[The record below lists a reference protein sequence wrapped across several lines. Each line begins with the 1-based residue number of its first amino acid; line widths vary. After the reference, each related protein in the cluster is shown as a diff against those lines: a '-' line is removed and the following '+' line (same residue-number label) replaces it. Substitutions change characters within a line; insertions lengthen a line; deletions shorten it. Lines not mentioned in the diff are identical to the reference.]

1 MKKLSIYIGCLFFTV
16 GTVYAQLDRTKYPEP
31 GPAPQIN
38 IGDAESFTLPNG
50 LKVFV
55 VENHKLPRVS
65 YSLVLDRDPLFE
77 GEKAGLTS
85 LIGDMMMGGTSSKS
99 KDQIDEAIDRIGGRI
114 SFSSSAASASSLTK
128 YQDQLLVL
136 FSDILLNPVFP
147 QAELDKLKKQSLSG
161 IASSKEDPNAIMSNV
176 SNAVL
181 YGKDTPYGETETEAT
196 VKNIGLEDV
205 KQYYNLY
212 YKPNIAY
219 LAIVGDINVKQAQ
232 SLVEKYFGGWEKGE
246 VQQQAFR
253 TKALS
258 TEREVV
264 LVNRPASVQSVIELT
279 YSLDLKPNDP
289 NVIPAT
295 IINNVL
301 GGGSAGRLFLKLREE
316 KGYTYG
322 SYSSLSASRYI
333 GNFTASAS
341 VRTDVTDSA
350 AYALIGEMKKLGQST
365 ITQAELD
372 NAKAVLAGNFG
383 RSLEQ
388 PATIANFA
396 INAELNKLP
405 KDYYKNYLKNVDA
418 VTLEQVNTL
427 APNFINPDKAYLIIV
442 GNTDAF
448 ADKMGQ
454 FGEVKFYDIEGNP
467 ERR

>member
-1 MKKLSIYIGCLFFTV
+1 MKKLSIYISCLFFAI
-16 GTVYAQLDRTKYPEP
+16 GTAYAQLDRTKYPEA

-65 YSLVLDRDPLFE
+65 YSLVLDRNPFFE

-85 LIGDMMMGGTSSKS
+85 LVGNMMMGGTASKS

-114 SFSSSAASASSLTK
+114 SFSSSSASASSLTK
-128 YQDQLLVL
+128 YQDQLLTL
-136 FSDILLNPVFP
+136 FSDLLLNPVFP
-147 QAELDKLKKQSLSG
+147 QAELDKLKKQALSG
-161 IASSKEDPNAIMSNV
+161 IASSKDDPNAIMANV
-176 SNAVL
+176 SDVIL
-181 YGKDTPYGETETEAT
+181 YGKDSPYGEIETEAS

-205 KQYYNLY
+205 QHYYNTY

-219 LAIVGDINVKQAQ
+219 LAIVGDIDVKQAQ
-232 SLVEKYFGGWEKGE
+232 DLVKKYFGGWKKGE
-246 VQQQAFR
+246 VPQQAFK
-253 TKALS
+253 TKAIPAQ
-258 TEREVV
+258 REVV
-264 LVNRPASVQSVIELT
+264 LVNRPASVQSVMNLAYPI
-279 YSLDLKPNDP
+279 DLKPNDP

-322 SYSSLSASRYI
+322 AYSSLSASRYM
-333 GNFTASAS
+333 GNFSASAS
-341 VRTDVTDSA
+341 VRTEVTDSA
-350 AYALIGEMKKLGQST
+350 AYALIGEMKRLGQKT
-365 ITQAELD
+365 ITQVELD
-372 NAKAVLAGNFG
+372 NAKATLSGDFG

-405 KDYYKNYLKNVDA
+405 KDYYRNYLKNVDA
-418 VTLEQVNTL
+418 VTLEQVNAL
-427 APNFINPDKAYLIIV
+427 SPIFINPDKAYLIVV

-448 ADKMGQ
+448 SDKLEQ
-454 FGEVKFYDIEGNP
+454 LGEVNFYDIEGNP
-467 ERR
+467 E